1 MPSWAAVQGVSLSSS
16 PSSEDGIISVCPAT
30 TVTLTCTAS
39 GVAALAWRD
48 ETHEIHVF
56 FPIDFESEDTKV
68 VHDGPF
74 TATLVA
80 IESDTTPFTST
91 LDVVA
96 DGVVNGSEI
105 TCLTFLGQDHFI
117 IYKKSER
124 FHL

>member
-1 MPSWAAVQGVSLSSS
+1 M
-16 PSSEDGIISVCPAT
+16 
-30 TVTLTCTAS
+30 
-39 GVAALAWRD
+39 
-48 ETHEIHVF
+48 F

-91 LDVVA
+91 LEFMVD
-96 DGVVNGSEI
+96 DDIVNGSEI